1 MPGRVWFLAR
11 HEVRVF
17 LRSRSNLIW
26 MFAMPLF
33 FMWASGMMAGA
44 GRRAGAPA
52 PAPLVRFEAAQP
64 GPVLAS
70 LTRHLEQTGYRTE
83 VVAPE
88 PAGAGPDVG
97 EDNDAGT
104 GADAGASAGAGAD
117 AGEKPDPAPP
127 RAPAALIVRVPA
139 GFEASVTAAV
149 PCTLTMVSGRVG
161 ELGGRL
167 ESGRLRRGVV
177 RTIGDRALLAAS
189 DSGVT
194 AAGLERRAAAP
205 PSIRLRS
212 EPAFAVRQIP
222 SGYAQSVPGTLVMF
236 IMLVLL
242 TGGTEQLFSDR
253 KEGRLRRLAS
263 SPLRRA
269 EIVISRVVA
278 RAAIALLMAVFA
290 LLVGRLL
297 FGIDWGGVNA
307 PFVLVVLAA
316 YALAIAAL
324 AVVMGS
330 VVGSMGQAIGLG
342 VIGSIVTSALGGCW
356 WPIEIVP
363 RAMQAVALALPT
375 GWAMQ
380 GLHRLME
387 LGRSPASALPAIGV
401 LLGFAVV
408 FGVIA
413 AKRFRFS

>member
-1 MPGRVWFLAR
+1 MLGRSWFLAR
-11 HEVRVF
+11 HEIVVF

-44 GRRAGAPA
+44 GRTSSGPR
-52 PAPLVRFEAAQP
+52 PAPLVRFEAERP
-64 GPVLAS
+64 GPVLTS
-70 LTRHLEQTGYRTE
+70 LTRHLERTGYRTE
-83 VVAPE
+83 TVSPAVA
-88 PAGAGPDVG
+88 VG
-97 EDNDAGT
+97 TEG
-104 GADAGASAGAGAD
+104 SV
-117 AGEKPDPAPP
+117 AGET
-127 RAPAALIVRVPA
+127 AALVVRVPDE
-139 GFEASVTAAV
+139 FEDAAPQAK

-167 ESGRLRRGVV
+167 ESVRLQRAVI
-177 RTIGDRALLAAS
+177 RTLGDLAWLAAS

-194 AAGLERRAAAP
+194 AGGLARRAAEA
-205 PSIRLRS
+205 PSIRLQS
-212 EPAFAVRQIP
+212 EPAFAVRRIP

-242 TGGTEQLFSDR
+242 TSGTEQLFTDR

-263 SPLRRA
+263 SSLRRG
-269 EIVISRVVA
+269 EIVASRVLA
-278 RAAIALLMAVFA
+278 RAAIAMVMSIFA
-290 LLVGRLL
+290 LLVGRLV
-297 FGIDWGGVNA
+297 FGIDWGGANA

-316 YALAIAAL
+316 YSLAIAAL

-342 VIGSIVTSALGGCW
+342 VVGSIVTSALGGCW

-363 RAMQAVALALPT
+363 RAMQAVALVLPT

-401 LLGFAVV
+401 LLGFAVL
-408 FGVIA
+408 FGVVA
-413 AKRFRFS
+413 AKRFRLD